1 MRCIYDIIIFYLCN
15 MNANELITFRTIREN
30 TLKQYMRG
38 GERLAEKI
46 GVKKLSVDVIKDNYP
61 KIIDILD
68 NSSLHQ
74 KKAII
79 NLLLLVVSPER
90 GNPKDKLLY
99 KELVNLLVIYDKEY
113 QDERSMNKQNDKE
126 KKNWTEWHDIIRIKN
141 KLEEKYNE
149 NEEFDTLQDLIIIC
163 LYTLQRPRRLEYAD
177 CIIIDELD
185 YIRLSLLE
193 KEDEIF
199 LVLGK
204 KMYFSF
210 GANKTKTQM
219 DKNYQLITVKQSFV
233 PLLKKYL
240 EQNDSKYLLRKKNGD
255 NLSHAGLRARL
266 NKIFYPKLIS
276 ASMLRKIYISGLPN
290 DLSFAERQEIA
301 IQMGHSVITS
311 LKIYNKI

>member
-1 MRCIYDIIIFYLCN
+1 
-15 MNANELITFRTIREN
+15 MNAYELLSFRNIRLN

-38 GERLAEKI
+38 GQKLAEKI
-46 GVKKLSVDVIKDNYP
+46 GVKKLSVNVIKNNYP

-68 NSSLHQ
+68 TSSLHQ

-79 NLLLLVVSPER
+79 NLLLLVVSPEK
-90 GNPKDKLLY
+90 GNPKDKLLHT
-99 KELVNLLVIYDKEY
+99 ELVNLLVIYDKEY
-113 QDERSMNKQNDKE
+113 QNERATNQQNNKE
-126 KKNWTEWHDIIRIKN
+126 KKNWLEWYDIIRIKD

-149 NEEFDTLQDLIIIC
+149 NKEFDTLQDLITIS

-177 CIIIDELD
+177 CIIIDELE

-193 KEDEIF
+193 KEDNIF

-204 KMYFSF
+204 KLYFSF
-210 GANKTKTQM
+210 GANMTKTQM
-219 DKNYQLITVKQSFV
+219 RKNYQLITVKELFV

-255 NLSHAGLRARL
+255 KLSHAGLRARL

-276 ASMLRKIYISGLPN
+276 ASMLRKIYVSGLPN
-290 DLSFAERQEIA
+290 DISFAERQNIA
-301 IQMGHSVITS
+301 LEMGHSVITS

>member
-1 MRCIYDIIIFYLCN
+1 
-15 MNANELITFRTIREN
+15 MNAYELLSFRNIRLN

-38 GERLAEKI
+38 GQKLAEKI
-46 GVKKLSVDVIKDNYP
+46 GVKNLSVNVIKNNYP

-68 NSSLHQ
+68 TSSLHQ

-90 GNPKDKLLY
+90 GNPKDKLLHT
-99 KELVNLLVIYDKEY
+99 ELVNLLVIYDKEY
-113 QDERSMNKQNDKE
+113 QNERATNQQNNKE
-126 KKNWTEWHDIIRIKN
+126 KKNWLEWHDIIRIKD

-149 NEEFDTLQDLIIIC
+149 NKNFDTLQDLITIS

-177 CIIIDELD
+177 CIIIDELE

-193 KEDEIF
+193 KEDNIF

-204 KMYFSF
+204 KLYFSF
-210 GANKTKTQM
+210 GANMTKTQM
-219 DKNYQLITVKQSFV
+219 RKNYQLITVKELFV

-255 NLSHAGLRARL
+255 KLTHAGLRARL

-276 ASMLRKIYISGLPN
+276 ASMLRKIYVSGLPN
-290 DLSFAERQEIA
+290 DISFAERQNIA
-301 IQMGHSVITS
+301 LEMGHSVITS

>member
-1 MRCIYDIIIFYLCN
+1 
-15 MNANELITFRTIREN
+15 MNAYELLSFRNIRLN

-38 GERLAEKI
+38 GQKLAEKI
-46 GVKKLSVDVIKDNYP
+46 GVKKLSVNVIKNNYP

-68 NSSLHQ
+68 TSSLHQ

-79 NLLLLVVSPER
+79 NLLLLVVSPEK
-90 GNPKDKLLY
+90 GYPKDKLLHR
-99 KELVNLLVIYDKEY
+99 ELVNLLVIYDKEY
-113 QDERSMNKQNDKE
+113 QDERATNQQNNKE
-126 KKNWTEWHDIIRIKN
+126 KKNWLEWHDIIRIKD

-149 NEEFDTLQDLIIIC
+149 NEDFDTLQELITIS

-177 CIIIDELD
+177 CIIIDELE

-193 KEDEIF
+193 KEDNIF

-204 KMYFSF
+204 KLYFSF
-210 GANKTKTQM
+210 GANMTKTQM
-219 DKNYQLITVKQSFV
+219 RKNYQLITVKESFV

-240 EQNDSKYLLRKKNGD
+240 EQNDSKYLLRKNNGD
-255 NLSHAGLRARL
+255 KLTHAGLRARL

-290 DLSFAERQEIA
+290 DITFAERQNIA
-301 IQMGHSVITS
+301 LEMGHSVITS

>member
-1 MRCIYDIIIFYLCN
+1 
-15 MNANELITFRTIREN
+15 
-30 TLKQYMRG
+30 MRG
-38 GERLAEKI
+38 GQKLAEKI
-46 GVKKLSVDVIKDNYP
+46 GVKNLSVNVIKNNYP

-68 NSSLHQ
+68 TSSLHQ

-90 GNPKDKLLY
+90 GNPKDKLLHT
-99 KELVNLLVIYDKEY
+99 ELVNLLVIYDKEY
-113 QDERSMNKQNDKE
+113 QNERATNQQNNKE
-126 KKNWTEWHDIIRIKN
+126 KKNWLEWYDIIRIKD

-149 NEEFDTLQDLIIIC
+149 NKNFDTLQDLITIS

-177 CIIIDELD
+177 CIIIDELE

-193 KEDEIF
+193 KEDNIF

-204 KMYFSF
+204 KLYFSF
-210 GANKTKTQM
+210 GANMTKTQM
-219 DKNYQLITVKQSFV
+219 RKNYQLITVKELFV

-255 NLSHAGLRARL
+255 KLTHAGLRARL

-276 ASMLRKIYISGLPN
+276 ASMLRKIYVSGLPN
-290 DLSFAERQEIA
+290 DISFAERQNIA
-301 IQMGHSVITS
+301 LEMGHSVITS